1 MFSSFVFQ
9 IGLSDKSISKKLT
22 HEEKVE
28 LAKKE
33 VASGGEKE
41 STSKG
46 EDGDKSKRSASH
58 LISFFSQSKS
68 SKNKEKENSKEKE
81 KSKSKEKGKSTPPLD
96 NKLSDAKSAVVGKLE
111 RQGSTSSINSQKS
124 EGKSWR
130 KSLGILG
137 GGSKH
142 DKEDKPKKNP
152 NHRAATP
159 TEVSTEARLKEEN
172 SFSGT
177 EKKEEKLKKK
187 RRSSTPTAELIKK
200 NSQEAS
206 VAAGSDSQKTDTQN
220 KGESLKEENRSS
232 IKLIR
237 AESKEEK
244 SVKKRRSSTPTA
256 ELLKKNSQDV
266 SIAKDSSVALNT
278 VMQNREEKHINIHPL
293 QKEEDTSLTHLRIE
307 RASANSTAPGSS
319 SSDAAFK
326 TGKTDSS
333 NTTSVQLRDK
343 KGRLTA
349 DNRRVKAK
357 SLGDIS
363 NSFHKVEVSILDP
376 TVPPSRT
383 VDTMD
388 IPDQMSAQEI
398 KRPMPINAVYDLPPI
413 ASKHEPQ
420 EQKLDDCNKDVHG
433 DNALNENNI
442 EQDAFKNS
450 PLGAYV
456 SVSSSSAESEPV
468 SISETSGRMAISTQD
483 PALENNQDN
492 VKDSSAPVKK
502 MPSGSGSKFLSDISE
517 LSAELS
523 AAIASPPPKPIVLNK
538 SESSL
543 LSTGLP
549 SNRRAKDGGKKLSL
563 FKFQISVHNFCV
575 HGCLFILS
583 LDT

>member
-1 MFSSFVFQ
+1 MFPFFVFQ
-9 IGLSDKSISKKLT
+9 MGLSDKSIFKTST
-22 HEEKVE
+22 YEEKVE
-28 LAKKE
+28 IAKKE

-41 STSKG
+41 STCKG

-68 SKNKEKENSKEKE
+68 SKNKEKENTKEKE

-159 TEVSTEARLKEEN
+159 TQALTEARLKEEN
-172 SFSGT
+172 SFPGM
-177 EKKEEKLKKK
+177 EKKEEKSKKK
-187 RRSSTPTAELIKK
+187 RRSSTPTTELIKK
-200 NSQEAS
+200 YSQEAS
-206 VAAGSDSQKTDTQN
+206 VAHVSDSQKTETQN

-232 IKLIR
+232 IKSIR

-244 SVKKRRSSTPTA
+244 SNKKRRSSTPTA

-266 SIAKDSSVALNT
+266 SSAKDSGDALNT
-278 VMQNREEKHINIHPL
+278 MMQNKEEKNTNIHPL
-293 QKEEDTSLTHLRIE
+293 LKEEDTSLNHMRIE
-307 RASANSTAPGSS
+307 RGSTNATAAGSPNA
-319 SSDAAFK
+319 DAAFK
-326 TGKTDSS
+326 TGKADSS
-333 NTTSVQLRDK
+333 NSTSVQLRDK

-363 NSFHKVEVSILDP
+363 NAFHKVEVSILDP

-388 IPDQMSAQEI
+388 IPDQMSAQET
-398 KRPMPINAVYDLPPI
+398 KRPMPTNAMYDVSPI
-413 ASKHEPQ
+413 ASRHEPQ
-420 EQKLDDCNKDVHG
+420 EPKLDECNKDVNV
-433 DNALNENNI
+433 DNALKENNI
-442 EQDAFKNS
+442 GQDAFKDS
-450 PLGAYV
+450 SLGAYV
-456 SVSSSSAESEPV
+456 SASSSSSECEPV
-468 SISETSGRMAISTQD
+468 SISETSGRMAISSQET
-483 PALENNQDN
+483 ALENNQDN

-502 MPSGSGSKFLSDISE
+502 MRSSSGSKFLSDISE

-523 AAIASPPPKPIVLNK
+523 AAIASPPPKPIILNK
-538 SESSL
+538 SESSH

-549 SNRRAKDGGKKLSL
+549 PNRRAKDGGKKLSL
-563 FKFQISVHNFCV
+563 CKFQISVNNLCV
-575 HGCLFILS
+575 HRCLLHS